1 MTSNELRD
9 KFLKFFESRGHKIVA
24 SSSLLP
30 TDPSVLFTTAG
41 MQQFSLYL
49 SGKKDVMQDF
59 GNKHLAS
66 CQKCFRT
73 GDIEEIGDDTHH
85 TFFEMLGNW
94 SVGQNENGYF
104 KEGAINFALNFLVNE
119 LKMDK
124 SRFTITIFKG
134 EGSIDKDTEAA
145 QIWLKNGIPEERI
158 KEFGKEDNFWGPT
171 SNVGPC
177 GPCSEIH
184 YDRGEEFGC
193 NRPECGPSC
202 EYCKRFVEIWNL
214 VFMQYNK
221 NE

>member
-1 MTSNELRD
+1 MKSNELRK
-9 KFLKFFESRGHKIVA
+9 KFLNFFESRGHKVVP

-49 SGKKDVMQDF
+49 SGKKDPTIDF
-59 GNKHLAS
+59 GTKHLAS

-104 KEGAINFALNFLVNE
+104 KQGAIDYALEFLVKE
-119 LKMDK
+119 LGMDQTK
-124 SRFTITIFKG
+124 FTVTIFQG
-134 EGSIDKDTEAA
+134 EGNISKDEEAR
-145 QIWLKNGIPEERI
+145 QIWLKNGIPAERI
-158 KEFGKEDNFWGPT
+158 KEFSKKDNFWGPT
-171 SNVGPC
+171 SNIGPC

-193 NRPECGPSC
+193 GKPDCGPSC
-202 EYCKRFVEIWNL
+202 DYCKRFVEIWNL
-214 VFMQYNK
+214 VFTWFNGD
-221 NE
+221 